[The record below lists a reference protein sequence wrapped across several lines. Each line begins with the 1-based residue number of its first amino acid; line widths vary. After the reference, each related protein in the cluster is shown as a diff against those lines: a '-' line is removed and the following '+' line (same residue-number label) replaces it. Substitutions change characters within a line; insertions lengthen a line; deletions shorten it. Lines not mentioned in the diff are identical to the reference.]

1 MPTESELDMSNK
13 LTRALARA
21 RNRVSGSDQGAV
33 IEQLQRDV
41 AQLQSAVEESR
52 RLNERLSDVLDVVVE
67 LLVPAVDRDD
77 ERLESA
83 LKKL

>member
-1 MPTESELDMSNK
+1 MSNK

-33 IEQLQRDV
+33 IEQLQHDV

>member
-1 MPTESELDMSNK
+1 MSNK
-13 LTRALARA
+13 LTRAVTRA
-21 RNRVSGSDQGAV
+21 RTRYGTHDEAAV

-77 ERLESA
+77 ERLASA
-83 LKKL
+83 LEKL

>member
-1 MPTESELDMSNK
+1 MSNK
-13 LTRALARA
+13 LTRGLARVA
-21 RNRVSGSDQGAV
+21 NRAAGSDQAAE